1 MLQIRNVLF
10 PTDRTAWSKSVFEHA
25 VFYAGRHDARLHA
38 LTVTWSEADETP
50 ATTPNSDDA
59 FRTGLRDI
67 AAAAGVELVEAEVQV
82 FSPDTGILDYAA
94 EIDADLIAMATHGRR
109 GLSHAFIGSI
119 AESIVRRAACPV
131 LTVRPSA
138 PYHAVGAKRIL
149 VPLDFSVHARKAL
162 AHARELQRITGAEL
176 HLLHVLQTLPA
187 YGIVDAP
194 PEPHPLSESERMAAV
209 DSLREIA
216 AEVLGMSLAPAMHVV
231 GGMGNPALDV
241 LDAAERIDA
250 DLIVMATHGR
260 TGVRR
265 FFLGSVAEKVVQL
278 APCPVFT
285 VKAFEKSLLP
295 SVDASGAAA
304 PGAGVRFE
312 RETA

>member
-1 MLQIRNVLF
+1 M
-10 PTDRTAWSKSVFEHA
+10 
-25 VFYAGRHDARLHA
+25 
-38 LTVTWSEADETP
+38 
-50 ATTPNSDDA
+50 
-59 FRTGLRDI
+59 
-67 AAAAGVELVEAEVQV
+67 
-82 FSPDTGILDYAA
+82 
-94 EIDADLIAMATHGRR
+94 
-109 GLSHAFIGSI
+109 
-119 AESIVRRAACPV
+119 
-131 LTVRPSA
+131 
-138 PYHAVGAKRIL
+138 
-149 VPLDFSVHARKAL
+149 
-162 AHARELQRITGAEL
+162 
-176 HLLHVLQTLPA
+176 LQTLPA

-194 PEPHPLSESERMAAV
+194 PEPHPMSEVERAAGEEA
-209 DSLREIA
+209 LREIA
-216 AEVLGMSLAPAMHVV
+216 AEVLGATDGSARAPTFHVV

-241 LDAAERIDA
+241 LDAAARLDA

-304 PGAGVRFE
+304 PRADARFE

>member
-25 VFYAGRHDARLHA
+25 VFYAGRHDARLHV
-38 LTVTWSEADETP
+38 LTATWGETSEEPSDT
-50 ATTPNSDDA
+50 DDA
-59 FRTGLRDI
+59 FRADLRKTAD
-67 AAAAGVELVEAEVQV
+67 AAGVELVEAEVQV

-94 EIDADLIAMATHGRR
+94 EIDADLIVMATHGRR
-109 GLSHAFIGSI
+109 GLSHAFIGSV
-119 AESIVRRAACPV
+119 AESVVRRAACPV

-138 PYHAVGAKRIL
+138 PYHSVAAKCIL
-149 VPLDFSVHARKAL
+149 VPLDFSAHARKAL

-176 HLLHVLQTLPA
+176 HVIHVLQTMPA
-187 YGIVDAP
+187 YGIADVP
-194 PEPHPLSESERMAAV
+194 TEPHVPSEAERAEAETA
-209 DSLREIA
+209 LREIA
-216 AEVLGMSLAPAMHVV
+216 AEVLESSTPLTLHVV

-241 LDAAERIDA
+241 LDAAERVHA

-285 VKAFEKSLLP
+285 VKAFERSLLP
-295 SVDASGAAA
+295 GAESRLHHESA
-304 PGAGVRFE
+304 
-312 RETA
+312 

>member
-1 MLQIRNVLF
+1 MLLIKNVLF

-25 VFYAGRHDARLHA
+25 VFYAGRHGARLHA
-38 LTVTWSEADETP
+38 LTVTWDEAAETLDP
-50 ATTPNSDDA
+50 PEADDA
-59 FRTGLRDI
+59 FRTGLRAT
-67 AAAAGVELVEAEVQV
+67 AAAAGVELVEAERQV
-82 FSPDTGILDYAA
+82 FSPDAGILDYAA
-94 EIDADLIAMATHGRR
+94 EIDADLIVMATHGRR
-109 GLSHAFIGSI
+109 GLSHAFIGSV
-119 AESIVRRAACPV
+119 AESVVRRAACPV
-131 LTVRPSA
+131 LTARPSA
-138 PYHAVGAKRIL
+138 PYHGVAAKRIL
-149 VPLDFSVHARKAL
+149 VPLDFSAHARKAL
-162 AHARELQRITGAEL
+162 AHARELHRLTGAEL

-194 PEPHPLSESERMAAV
+194 PEPHPMSEAERTAAEEA
-209 DSLREIA
+209 LREIA
-216 AEVLGMSLAPAMHVV
+216 AEVLGATDGSAASPAFHVI

-241 LDAAERIDA
+241 LDAAARLDA

-295 SVDASGAAA
+295 GTEA
-304 PGAGVRFE
+304 RLHH
-312 RETA
+312 ETA